1 MCLGSLVT
9 FSNLTSTLKIY
20 MVENVLHERYTRV
33 MVIKSYEIISSLKK
47 IARILNLVC
56 TFICIF
62 VCIGKGK
69 GKERWEPRVRNLC
82 PAREHPLRSIAEAG
96 ENCLPFC
103 QITRDKGSTLLAS
116 RVYSH
121 NTRPT
126 LLFSAVAIFP
136 IISKCLLVCVEV
148 STVPQ

>member
-47 IARILNLVC
+47 KIARILNLVC

-62 VCIGKGK
+62 VCIGK
-69 GKERWEPRVRNLC
+69 EREKKDENPEYGTFVRLGNIHCGPLLRRAKTGYHS
-82 PAREHPLRSIAEAG
+82 AR
-96 ENCLPFC
+96 LPG
-103 QITRDKGSTLLAS
+103 IRDLL
-116 RVYSH
+116 Y
-121 NTRPT
+121 
-126 LLFSAVAIFP
+126 
-136 IISKCLLVCVEV
+136 
-148 STVPQ
+148 

>member
-1 MCLGSLVT
+1 MT

-69 GKERWEPRVRNLC
+69 GKER
-82 PAREHPLRSIAEAG
+82 
-96 ENCLPFC
+96 
-103 QITRDKGSTLLAS
+103 
-116 RVYSH
+116 
-121 NTRPT
+121 
-126 LLFSAVAIFP
+126 
-136 IISKCLLVCVEV
+136 
-148 STVPQ
+148 